1 MSRRKKN
8 VFDFTRK
15 KAPRPKL
22 FFFHFPPPRASF
34 FPRLFFRPHVVL
46 PPAPSLMVFLSNL
59 YFTSRASSLHSH
71 CHDVSCER
79 MQPGTLRIIQS
90 RVYPAAGESRPI
102 RTPAPAVN
110 TRLGSA
116 GMRGSCATP
125 CCPLTSLRS
134 GGLRR
139 WLQER
144 RSPECEAGYEGK
156 AEGPVKVGIV
166 EICVGLCV

>member
-1 MSRRKKN
+1 MSLILPRKKAP
-8 VFDFTRK
+8 
-15 KAPRPKL
+15 APRPKL
-22 FFFHFPPPRASF
+22 FFFHFTLPRASF

-46 PPAPSLMVFLSNL
+46 PPAPSLMFFLSNL
-59 YFTSRASSLHSH
+59 CFTSLASSLHSY

-90 RVYPAAGESRPI
+90 RIYPAAEESRPI

-116 GMRGSCATP
+116 GMRGSCATL